1 MIKKYY
7 KKIILGIF
15 LFSVFLIW
23 NLILY
28 PVNLDEV
35 WNYGFSHNIYSFL
48 VPYKNFNMI
57 ITPFYPFLMSLGFHL
72 FGSSMLV
79 FHIEQALISVVFCF
93 IMFSLLKEKTWF
105 IIPLLFVP
113 INVSFP
119 SYNIFLFYLL
129 ILLIYLEKNEKS
141 DYLIGFVLGIAVLT
155 KQSVGAFLLLPSLYY
170 IKNFSK
176 IKKRI
181 IGFIVPV
188 GLFIIYLLTTG
199 SLLAFLDL
207 CLFGLFDF
215 ASGNGKRFSIYLLFF
230 IILVG
235 ISIYFIHKD
244 KKDIVNY
251 YVLFFYSIMIP
262 LFDTYHFMV
271 ALLAFLVMILLKI
284 RKDIMRPKL
293 FGICIIIFA
302 IILMGSF
309 RLKGKII
316 YPNNIRH
323 FEYRF
328 IDYESIVFTEKV
340 NDFINKNKDREIVF
354 LNSNGYY
361 FRIIN
366 DMKISYIDLINTGNF
381 GYDGSS
387 KLLREIKKRKDA
399 IFLVDRSELSLIKQ
413 TDKQALNYVLN
424 NGKRIGKIDFY
435 EIYILIDE

>member
-7 KKIILGIF
+7 KKIILGVF
-15 LFSVFLIW
+15 LFFAFLIW

-35 WNYGFSHNIYSFL
+35 WNYGFSHNIYSGL
-48 VPYKNFNMI
+48 IPYKDFNMV

-93 IMFSLLKEKTWF
+93 ILFTLLGKKIWF

-129 ILLIYLEKNEKS
+129 VLLVYLEKNKSS
-141 DYLIGFVLGIAVLT
+141 DYVIGFILGLAVLT
-155 KQSVGAFLLLPSLYY
+155 KQSVGVCLLLPSLYY
-170 IKNFSK
+170 IKSFDK

-181 IGFIVPV
+181 IGFIIPISI
-188 GLFIIYLLTTG
+188 FILYLVFTS
-199 SLLAFLDL
+199 SLYSFLDL
-207 CLFGLFDF
+207 CLLGLFDF
-215 ASGNGKRFSIYLLFF
+215 ASGNGGKFNVYLIFF
-230 IILVG
+230 IIMVG
-235 ISIYFIHKD
+235 ITIYFIYKD
-244 KKDIVNY
+244 RKNISNY
-251 YVLFFYSIMIP
+251 YILFFFSIMIP
-262 LFDTYHFMV
+262 LFDTYHFAV
-271 ALLAFLVMILLKI
+271 AFLAFLLLILLKMQ
-284 RKDIMRPKL
+284 KDILRPEL
-293 FGICIIIFA
+293 FGISIIIFA
-302 IILMGSF
+302 SILMGNF
-309 RLKGKII
+309 RFRGQIV

-328 IDYESIVFTEKV
+328 IDYDSLIFTNKV
-340 NDFINKNKDREIVF
+340 NEFINENRDKEIVF

-366 DMKISYIDLINTGNF
+366 DMKISYIDLINIGNF
-381 GYDGSS
+381 GYDGSN
-387 KLLREIKKRKDA
+387 KLLREIKKKKYA
-399 IFLVDRSELSLIKQ
+399 IFLVDRSELALVKQ
-413 TDKQALNYVLN
+413 TDKQVLNYVLD

-435 EIYILIDE
+435 EIYILNS